1 MNTFDPNR
9 PRTFDKLFRPGD
21 HPRMTEAVRY
31 LLRNNR
37 TYIRRPSPTQLK
49 VGDLNFW
56 PKSGK
61 IFRDGDLKSLPEQGL
76 VAFARALGWPEPGS
90 AEDGAWARERE
101 ARAAQRAASTTSDG
115 ADLAPAAPTTA
126 GHSPL

>member
-1 MNTFDPNR
+1 MSTFDPNR
-9 PRTFDKLFRPGD
+9 PRTFDKLFHPGD

-61 IFRDGDLKSLPEQGL
+61 IYRDGDPKSLPQQGL
-76 VAFARALGWPEPGS
+76 GAFARALGWPEPGS
-90 AEDGAWARERE
+90 PEDGAWARERE
-101 ARAAQRAASTTSDG
+101 AR
-115 ADLAPAAPTTA
+115 
-126 GHSPL
+126 